1 MDQKLSLASTLIM
14 ILPQY
19 GFFIVVNQ
27 STRNT
32 IRLYS
37 KIETSKLHVVV
48 AITLNALKK
57 NLTGWNI
64 FWYYSLGPLVHLI
77 NQQGQMNQS
86 TS

>member
-37 KIETSKLHVVV
+37 KIETSKLHVV
-48 AITLNALKK
+48 TRNALKK

>member
-1 MDQKLSLASTLIM
+1 MNQKLSLASTLIM

-37 KIETSKLHVVV
+37 KIETSCWN
-48 AITLNALKK
+48 ITLNALKK
-57 NLTGWNI
+57 NLSGWNI

>member
-19 GFFIVVNQ
+19 GFIIVVNQ

-37 KIETSKLHVVV
+37 KIETSYCWN
-48 AITLNALKK
+48 ITLNALKK